1 MLSAIPSNPISTN
14 LQYLTDWAKETIIQ
28 EAAALNQLG
37 NQLDESIA
45 RVVELILA
53 CEGRVILAGMGKSGQ
68 IGRKIASTLAST
80 GTPSMFVHPA
90 EASHG
95 DLGMV
100 ERRDVVIAISKSG
113 ESPELADLLN
123 YCRRFGIPVVGI
135 TADADSSL
143 AKASNHLLLLPK
155 IQEACPHGLAPTT
168 STTMV
173 LALGDAIA
181 IACLRAR
188 DFGISQF
195 RDFHPGGKLGQ
206 RLTRVRDVMHGG
218 DLLPTVP
225 VGSTMSAAVAE
236 MSRHRFGCVGILDYQ
251 GRLVGIF
258 TDGDLRRHVSAANM
272 DRSIEELMTTEP
284 YRISPD
290 ALLADVACFF
300 RERRIPSIFAC
311 LDDKPVGIIHLH
323 DLIQKGLA

>member
-1 MLSAIPSNPISTN
+1 
-14 LQYLTDWAKETIIQ
+14 
-28 EAAALNQLG
+28 
-37 NQLDESIA
+37 
-45 RVVELILA
+45 
-53 CEGRVILAGMGKSGQ
+53 
-68 IGRKIASTLAST
+68 
-80 GTPSMFVHPA
+80 MFVHPA

-143 AKASNHLLLLPK
+143 AQASNHLLLLPK
-155 IQEACPHGLAPTT
+155 IKEACPHGLAPTT

-225 VGSTMSAAVAE
+225 VGSTMSVAVAE
-236 MSRHRFGCVGILDYQ
+236 MSRNRFGCVGILDSQ

-258 TDGDLRRHVSAANM
+258 TDGDLRRHVSAANK
-272 DRSIEELMTTEP
+272 DRSLEELMTTDP
-284 YRISPD
+284 YWISPD